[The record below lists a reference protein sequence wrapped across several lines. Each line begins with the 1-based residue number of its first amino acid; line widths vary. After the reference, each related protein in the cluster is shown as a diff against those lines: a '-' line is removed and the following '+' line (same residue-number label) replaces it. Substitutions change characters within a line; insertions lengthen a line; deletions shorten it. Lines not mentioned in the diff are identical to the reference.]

1 MKEPE
6 DDKITR
12 RQFLLASAVAGGSV
26 ILPVSARAQNSMQMP
41 MPATSPTPSVQTGPA
56 NVTLRIATGLLE
68 LAPDHIVSTTL
79 YNGQFPGPLLRFKE
93 GEPVTIDLFNDTDTR
108 ELVHWHGQIIPT
120 DVDGAAEEGT
130 PYVPAHGMRRI
141 TLTPKPAGFR
151 FYHTHVVAKGD
162 LNRGTY
168 TGQAGPVYIEP
179 KNDPG
184 AYDREIFLTLKEFEP
199 TFSQGGDMAMDFL
212 AGALIPELQQIG
224 RKADMEAEEK
234 KKGYEV
240 GYDLFSINGKM
251 LGQGEPLKVKQGER
265 VLFHVLNASAG
276 EIRSLALPGHT
287 FRIVALDGNPVPTEA
302 EVPLLWLGTAER
314 VSAIVEMKHP
324 GVWIMGDLADDD
336 RGHGMG
342 IVVEYAEH
350 KGKPVWI
357 PPKPF
362 HWDYLRFAKGG
373 VTAVSPDETFEM
385 RFAKDNAAE
394 EGFNRWTI
402 NGIVYPMTQGVVPAS
417 FQLKQGRRYR
427 IRMRNAS
434 DDIHPIHL
442 HRHSFELTKLAGK
455 PTAGVMKD
463 VVMVGG
469 YQETEVDFTADN
481 PGLTLF
487 HCHQQLHM
495 DFGFMTLFDYV

>member
-41 MPATSPTPSVQTGPA
+41 MPATSPTPSVQSGPA
-56 NVTLRIATGLLE
+56 NVTLRIATGLVE
-68 LAPDHIVSTTL
+68 LAPGHIVSTTL

-93 GEPVTIDLFNDTDTR
+93 GEPVTIDLFNDTDTP

-184 AYDREIFLTLKEFEP
+184 AYDREISLTLKEFEP

-234 KKGYEV
+234 NKGYEV

-276 EIRSLALPGHT
+276 EIR
-287 FRIVALDGNPVPTEA
+287 
-302 EVPLLWLGTAER
+302 
-314 VSAIVEMKHP
+314 
-324 GVWIMGDLADDD
+324 
-336 RGHGMG
+336 
-342 IVVEYAEH
+342 
-350 KGKPVWI
+350 
-357 PPKPF
+357 
-362 HWDYLRFAKGG
+362 
-373 VTAVSPDETFEM
+373 
-385 RFAKDNAAE
+385 
-394 EGFNRWTI
+394 
-402 NGIVYPMTQGVVPAS
+402 
-417 FQLKQGRRYR
+417 
-427 IRMRNAS
+427 
-434 DDIHPIHL
+434 
-442 HRHSFELTKLAGK
+442 
-455 PTAGVMKD
+455 
-463 VVMVGG
+463 
-469 YQETEVDFTADN
+469 
-481 PGLTLF
+481 
-487 HCHQQLHM
+487 
-495 DFGFMTLFDYV
+495 